1 MTREPIRALIL
12 DYGNVLSQEQ
22 PADWFEVVGGR
33 LGVTAPE
40 FQAAY
45 WQHRLAY
52 DSGISAQEYWQRV
65 LTALPCRAGDHD
77 SASLTDWLIDSDVG
91 SWTGFREEMWS
102 LVKRFRAR
110 GARTAILSNGGPEV
124 TAGLR
129 ARRRLEEWFDV
140 VIVSCEVGVC
150 KPDPRIYQ
158 LCLSRLDVEP
168 GEALFVD
175 DRVENVQAAAALG
188 LQTVHYT
195 GDHLLPEIRARIEA
209 RNS

>member
-1 MTREPIRALIL
+1 MRRELRALIL

-33 LGVTAPE
+33 LGVHASE

-52 DSGISAQEYWQRV
+52 DSGLSAGDYWQRV
-65 LTALPCRAGDHD
+65 L
-77 SASLTDWLIDSDVG
+77 ASLPHKAGRHDPATLTEWLIEADVN
-91 SWTGFREEMWS
+91 SWTGFREEMWT
-102 LVKRFRAR
+102 LAKRFRTR
-110 GARTAILSNGGPEV
+110 DARTAILSNGGPEV

-129 ARRRLEEWFDV
+129 ARRRLEEWFDA

-158 LCLSRLDVEP
+158 VCLSRLDVEP

-175 DRVENVQAAAALG
+175 DRVENVEAAAALG